1 MNALRIFLD
10 YRINSGGR
18 SRPAHRDG
26 RTAEASR
33 DRFADLINVP
43 VLTPLSALLGL
54 LIAAGL
60 GALHAF
66 SPGHGKTVVG
76 AYLVGSKG
84 TARHA
89 AFLGLTVT
97 ITHTAGVFALGMIT
111 LFASQYIVPERIFP
125 VLSFI
130 SGAIVLV
137 IGLTLFIRRL
147 RIARG
152 AGAHTH
158 AHGTHSHDVSV
169 TPLTI
174 MRRRI
179 VYSCAWRGG
188 AFAFAS
194 GSGRQRCHLAQPSC
208 TWYFRWTLA
217 LSVSACGLAFGHR
230 ASSSRLRA
238 FAGGRVQRRTGR
250 YLNGHRVD
258 VRFRRSFL

>member
-1 MNALRIFLD
+1 MKP
-10 YRINSGGR
+10 S
-18 SRPAHRDG
+18 
-26 RTAEASR
+26 
-33 DRFADLINVP
+33 V
-43 VLTPLSALLGL
+43 LGL

-125 VLSFI
+125 VLSFV

-137 IGLTLFIRRL
+137 LGLTLLIRRL
-147 RIARG
+147 RIARR

-158 AHGTHSHDVSV
+158 AQGTHSHHVFV
-169 TPLTI
+169 TNSQDHAGDASLTHSHGG
-174 MRRRI
+174 
-179 VYSCAWRGG
+179 VEHSHLPPGADGSAVTWR
-188 AFAFAS
+188 S
-194 GSGRQRCHLAQPSC
+194 L
-208 TWYFRWTLA
+208 LA
-217 LSVSACGLAFGHR
+217 LGISGGLLPGPLLLTETSMVLSKTSV
-230 ASSSRLRA
+230 
-238 FAGGRVQRRTGR
+238 
-250 YLNGHRVD
+250 N
-258 VRFRRSFL
+258 